1 MDRLGLNHDDLRTY
15 QRALVFTHERR
26 IHVQVLDLDMNVQRS
41 LTPMV
46 VDGQVTIDTTA
57 DVSRILTLS
66 FLDPARALAFEP
78 DSAGPA
84 LWRSRLLRVIYSV
97 RVPDLGDWVDCPVF
111 TGPVWDFDR
120 QGALVNVTAHGMERL
135 ALGQAWNP
143 KVYQAKSL
151 RTDALKNIM
160 SRYAGDNCHAI
171 PDLGFKFPHDFHVIK
186 TAQPWRRAKSIAQS
200 MNRHLFY
207 DGHGTLH
214 LRHFNDGPV
223 FTFDDE
229 LLTQPRFTRS
239 KDPIINTVE
248 VIGAKPKG
256 KKKRVRAV
264 ATAPGWLSPSAL
276 GRGGA
281 QLRLVEQV
289 QNDHLRSVKE
299 ATDVAKR
306 HIKHHEQQ
314 RVDVSFDSLPVPH
327 LQENDRV
334 RVGSTDVGPVHLR
347 LRQWSIPLGSGD
359 GAGAPMTVGSL
370 RRTTATRHS
379 KGGH

>member
-186 TAQPWRRAKSIAQS
+186 TAQPWKRAKSIAQS

-276 GRGGA
+276 GRGWRAAAAGRA
-281 QLRLVEQV
+281 GPERPPPVGQGSHRRRQAAHQAPRAAAGRRLVRLPARAAPPGERPGPGRV
-289 QNDHLRSVKE
+289 HRRRSRPPAAASV
-299 ATDVAKR
+299 
-306 HIKHHEQQ
+306 
-314 RVDVSFDSLPVPH
+314 VDPA
-327 LQENDRV
+327 
-334 RVGSTDVGPVHLR
+334 R
-347 LRQWSIPLGSGD
+347 LR
-359 GAGAPMTVGSL
+359 
-370 RRTTATRHS
+370 
-379 KGGH
+379 